1 MVIAGHFRPEYLF
14 PGFNRECGVLS
25 MRRNIQFKLSIFFHQ
40 AFSLLANHVLSNMKI
55 RKSEQRREAL
65 LARLNVEADQ
75 LLGDWGLKNKFAS
88 FFFSAIQRK
97 RNNKKYT

>member
-1 MVIAGHFRPEYLF
+1 MK
-14 PGFNRECGVLS
+14 
-25 MRRNIQFKLSIFFHQ
+25 RNIQFKLSIFFFFHQ

-75 LLGDWGLKNKFAS
+75 LLGDWGLKNKF
-88 FFFSAIQRK
+88 FFFFYLFSFDDSEKAKQ
-97 RNNKKYT
+97 

>member
-1 MVIAGHFRPEYLF
+1 MK
-14 PGFNRECGVLS
+14 
-25 MRRNIQFKLSIFFHQ
+25 RNIQFKLSIFFFHQ

-88 FFFSAIQRK
+88 FFFGDSEKAKQ
-97 RNNKKYT
+97 